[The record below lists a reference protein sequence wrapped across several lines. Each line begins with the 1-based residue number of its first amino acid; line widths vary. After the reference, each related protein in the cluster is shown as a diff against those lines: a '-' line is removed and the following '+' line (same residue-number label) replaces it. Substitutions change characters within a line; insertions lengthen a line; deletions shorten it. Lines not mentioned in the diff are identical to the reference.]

1 MSRLSGRTRQLLAP
15 PLVLHRHRIPLE
27 GENPHAVKIMSEGK
41 PNVVSHARYKK
52 AIDACLSLEDIEL
65 NVSQIARKHGVE
77 GTGLANFMRI
87 HEPEVIPWREK
98 VRHWLGI
105 NDNTHRGATP
115 ACTKQ
120 YAEAVELYKKT
131 DMTIPEIA
139 GACHVSPS
147 GFKQHLRFYHKN
159 ILEQKRKK
167 RSEAQARPEKK
178 RGELSG
184 NGRTYK
190 PSLRTEDK
198 YAKALSLYKDTA
210 LTLKEIAERTHV
222 TAEGLRSYLHKWH
235 IDLVRERAGLSG
247 KAEGG
252 LDLRKSKKRMKT
264 VAAKYEKAIGSLR
277 KHPRP
282 IAHAAK
288 EFGLHPETFR
298 EYLHK
303 HEPELANRQGMV
315 QTSEG
320 KRMSRQSKEKY
331 AEAIR
336 LYGTTTETLKDI
348 ATRLGLTYNSIGG
361 YIRRNHPEVINAHS
375 TLLIEKDEK
384 SVITSK

>member
-1 MSRLSGRTRQLLAP
+1 M
-15 PLVLHRHRIPLE
+15 
-27 GENPHAVKIMSEGK
+27 
-41 PNVVSHARYKK
+41 
-52 AIDACLSLEDIEL
+52 
-65 NVSQIARKHGVE
+65 
-77 GTGLANFMRI
+77 
-87 HEPEVIPWREK
+87 
-98 VRHWLGI
+98 
-105 NDNTHRGATP
+105 
-115 ACTKQ
+115 
-120 YAEAVELYKKT
+120 
-131 DMTIPEIA
+131 
-139 GACHVSPS
+139 
-147 GFKQHLRFYHKN
+147 
-159 ILEQKRKK
+159 
-167 RSEAQARPEKK
+167 
-178 RGELSG
+178 
-184 NGRTYK
+184 
-190 PSLRTEDK
+190 
-198 YAKALSLYKDTA
+198 SLYKDTA

-384 SVITSK
+384 SDITSK

>member
-1 MSRLSGRTRQLLAP
+1 
-15 PLVLHRHRIPLE
+15 
-27 GENPHAVKIMSEGK
+27 
-41 PNVVSHARYKK
+41 
-52 AIDACLSLEDIEL
+52 
-65 NVSQIARKHGVE
+65 
-77 GTGLANFMRI
+77 
-87 HEPEVIPWREK
+87 
-98 VRHWLGI
+98 
-105 NDNTHRGATP
+105 
-115 ACTKQ
+115 
-120 YAEAVELYKKT
+120 
-131 DMTIPEIA
+131 MTIPEIA

-282 IAHAAK
+282 IATPPKSSGSIPRHSESTCTNMNRSWQTDRVWYRPLRGNGCPDKAK
-288 EFGLHPETFR
+288 KNMLKRSACMG
-298 EYLHK
+298 
-303 HEPELANRQGMV
+303 
-315 QTSEG
+315 QTTG
-320 KRMSRQSKEKY
+320 N
-331 AEAIR
+331 
-336 LYGTTTETLKDI
+336 TERHC
-348 ATRLGLTYNSIGG
+348 TRLGLTYNSIGG